1 MNILIEGQGTS
12 GMIPEERFCTIF
24 PHDPDEMPQ
33 DFPTYKEAIE
43 YGNEIFGEGNYEIES
58 PF

>member
-1 MNILIEGQGTS
+1 
-12 GMIPEERFCTIF
+12 MIPEERFCTIF